1 MEARE
6 RVEDDVLSQQVRPE
20 PEKGLPEI
28 VVCAKTVGMTSSEK
42 VSKPGQGLHQK
53 SRAVSKPKG
62 RVATGRFPVLLK
74 REETPIRATSG
85 HHPKEQGTDAS
96 GDESAWS
103 DASSDVEPLTL
114 TSPVRD
120 LKRRE
125 FDVKLNVL
133 RSLVKARGSGSL
145 VHRPGVEEG
154 SETDESGCCRI
165 PPQGQLGLE
174 PTVCTPQAAGQ
185 ARESSA
191 ACCESLRSAFL
202 GKKAQRG
209 AMRTAENR
217 RGTRRGVQVMKKKAL
232 LAKLCLDND
241 SGENVQQRR
250 IKESRDRMFGAGR
263 ASVDKNRRGRRRV
276 PGGVEGFLGTDNES
290 MWMSTAYLK
299 DRAGDYADDL
309 LDNLGLLATNDFLD
323 RELDRDTLL
332 LDYDDSLF
340 DDDDDLLFPDDPSNS
355 RYFLP
360 DGYPPSPGRRNEER
374 VIDIS
379 SPREDK
385 SLSELEKETD
395 DATTWTIMRQMV
407 GSLGVRHW
415 AAFLQVQAEFWLYS
429 SAHRQALITATA
441 AQRFLR
447 EAGGTKTGETQEK
460 NGSAKDVTA
469 TATACKRR
477 EQESAAASVDS
488 RADLTPTLAVKMVA
502 ACALRQFDRS
512 NEYLRQLRG
521 RDLNA
526 LSEPLQA
533 YLEEAV
539 RFLAENTTPTL
550 PSVQLVPR
558 V

>member
-1 MEARE
+1 MEAQE
-6 RVEDDVLSQQVRPE
+6 RVEDEVLSQQVLPE

-28 VVCAKTVGMTSSEK
+28 VVCAKTGGMTSSEK
-42 VSKPGQGLHQK
+42 ASKPGQGLHQK

-62 RVATGRFPVLLK
+62 CVATCRFPVSLK
-74 REETPIRATSG
+74 REETPVRTTSG
-85 HHPKEQGTDAS
+85 HHPEEKGTDAS

-103 DASSDVEPLTL
+103 DASSDVEPVTL

-125 FDVKLNVL
+125 FDVKLSVS
-133 RSLVKARGSGSL
+133 RGLVKARGSGSL
-145 VHRPGVEEG
+145 LHQSGAREG
-154 SETDESGCCRI
+154 SGTDESGCCRT
-165 PPQGQLGLE
+165 PPQEQLGLE
-174 PTVCTPQAAGQ
+174 STVSTPETASQ

-191 ACCESLRSAFL
+191 RCWESQRSAL
-202 GKKAQRG
+202 PGKKAQRG
-209 AMRTAENR
+209 ATRTAVSR
-217 RGTRRGVQVMKKKAL
+217 RGTRRGVQMMKKKAL
-232 LAKLCLDND
+232 LAKLCLDDD

-250 IKESRDRMFGAGR
+250 MKESRGRMFGARR
-263 ASVDKNRRGRRRV
+263 ASVHKNRRGRPRV
-276 PGGVEGFLGTDNES
+276 PGGGEGFLGTDNEY
-290 MWMSTAYLK
+290 MWMRTAYLK
-299 DRAGDYADDL
+299 DQTGDYADDL
-309 LDNLGLLATNDFLD
+309 LDNLGLLAANDFLD

-332 LDYDDSLF
+332 LDYGDSLF
-340 DDDDDLLFPDDPSNS
+340 DDDDDLLFPDDPSTS

-385 SLSELEKETD
+385 SLSELEKETE
-395 DATTWTIMRQMV
+395 DATAWTIMRQMV
-407 GSLGVRHW
+407 GSLGVRDW
-415 AAFLQVQAEFWLYS
+415 PAFLQVQAEFWLYS

-447 EAGGTKTGETQEK
+447 EAGGKKTGETQEQ

-469 TATACKRR
+469 TATACDRR
-477 EQESAAASVDS
+477 EPESAVASADS

-539 RFLAENTTPTL
+539 RFLAENTTPSL
-550 PSVQLVPR
+550 PSV
-558 V
+558 